1 MNMVLV
7 IKYLKYLHLED
18 GEREVGYYIIYLTH
32 ISQFLTNLYDITKSQ
47 LRYNNM
53 DELIRCS
60 AIFSPLSIQ
69 SFIHPSIHSSVQTAS
84 NLSITLPAFF
94 SVPWNN
100 WHAHVWKWLNLWQK
114 SMNFQEQIFAF
125 QTIVNW
131 IYFQHAPFD
140 GMVIVSIIYYIDLQV
155 QRSKGKWQV
164 C

>member
-1 MNMVLV
+1 MHWEKYLSINIHTFCTQHNIYVTLSILLWYFVLLGAYFMNKVLV
-7 IKYLKYLHLED
+7 IKNLKYLHLED
-18 GEREVGYYIIYLTH
+18 GEREVGYYIMYLTH

-94 SVPWNN
+94 SVLWNN

-114 SMNFQEQIFAF
+114 SMKF
-125 QTIVNW
+125 
-131 IYFQHAPFD
+131 
-140 GMVIVSIIYYIDLQV
+140 
-155 QRSKGKWQV
+155 
-164 C
+164 